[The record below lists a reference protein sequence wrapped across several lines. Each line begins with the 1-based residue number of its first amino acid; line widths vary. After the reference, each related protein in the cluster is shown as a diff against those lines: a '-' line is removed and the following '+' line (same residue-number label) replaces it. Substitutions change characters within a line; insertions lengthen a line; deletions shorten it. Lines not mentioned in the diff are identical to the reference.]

1 MSLPQPPN
9 LVFIMSDD
17 HAAHA
22 ISAYGSRINQ
32 TPHLDR
38 IASEGMR
45 FNHCYCT
52 NSICT
57 PSRAAIL
64 CGTYNHINGV
74 TTLDTPLDARLA
86 TYPKLLQASGYATA
100 IFGKW
105 HLGDSPEHHPSG
117 FDEWEVLPGQGD
129 YHDPV
134 FLTPEGPVNRRGYAT
149 DLITDLSISW
159 LRELPADQPFAL
171 MCHHKAPHRPWEPDA
186 AHARMY
192 EDEHIP
198 EPETF
203 WDDYATRTA
212 AAHAARCRMM
222 DLTETDLKAPVT
234 QGLSEEEEISWR
246 YQRYIKDYLRVV
258 ASIDDNTGRL
268 LDELDALGAADNTIV
283 VYTSDQGFFLGEHG
297 WFDKRFMYEES
308 LNMPLL
314 VRWPGVTET
323 GSVCEEIVTNVDFAQ
338 TFLEAAG
345 TEAPPDMQGRSLVPL
360 LQGQT
365 PPDWPKSMYYRYW
378 MHRDRDHNVF
388 SHLGVRTIRHKLI
401 CFYNDPL
408 DQPGAQAPADP
419 PEWELYDLEAD
430 PFEINNLYGQP
441 GTAAI
446 TEDLKAEL
454 RRLIQ
459 AARDIPPP
467 CLE

>member
-1 MSLPQPPN
+1 MPQPPN

-74 TTLDTPLDARLA
+74 TTLDTPLNASLI
-86 TYPKLLQASGYATA
+86 TYPKLLQANGYATA

-134 FLTPEGPVNRRGYAT
+134 FLAPEGPVNRRGYAT

-159 LRELPADQPFAL
+159 LRKLPADQPFAL
-171 MCHHKAPHRPWEPDA
+171 MCHHKAPHRPWEPDS

-222 DLTETDLKAPVT
+222 DLTEVDLKAPVP

-268 LDELDALGAADNTIV
+268 LDELDALGVADNTIV

-314 VRWPGVTET
+314 VRWPGVAEP
-323 GSVCEEIVTNVDFAQ
+323 GSVCEEIVINVDFAQ

-388 SHLGVRTIRHKLI
+388 SHLGVRTTAHKLI

-430 PFEINNLYGQP
+430 PFETNNLYGHP
-441 GTAAI
+441 GQEAVTAA
-446 TEDLKAEL
+446 LKAEL
-454 RRLIQ
+454 YRLIR
-459 AARDIPPP
+459 ATEDTPPP